1 MTGITLFWFLSQ
13 TQHQQALTFTPGGSR
28 VSSQVVLNLLQAPW
42 SPGSWKQFPTFN
54 LDVDSYPLTWRFW
67 YWVWAEDHSHHP
79 FSPQHPEWFTWSVE
93 FRAKSNVFIGELMDS
108 PAYKPSLYLVKA
120 FAADFGS
127 NRLDLKSLDTFL
139 GIISCAF
146 RQLLADSVNFFLGLH
161 EFVTT

>member
-1 MTGITLFWFLSQ
+1 
-13 TQHQQALTFTPGGSR
+13 
-28 VSSQVVLNLLQAPW
+28 
-42 SPGSWKQFPTFN
+42 
-54 LDVDSYPLTWRFW
+54 
-67 YWVWAEDHSHHP
+67 
-79 FSPQHPEWFTWSVE
+79 
-93 FRAKSNVFIGELMDS
+93 MDS